1 MLYEPT
7 TLAAVASALAETVQV
22 YGVEPRELFAKAGL
36 DVDAMQEPGA
46 RYPFSAMIRLWTE
59 ARAATG
65 DPCIG
70 LIAAQKIRPPALHAL
85 GLSWLASPTLLD
97 GLHRIERYVQIV
109 NTLAQF
115 KLTIDGAR
123 AKLARVPL
131 QAQLQAT
138 DEALDAGLAV
148 IVKMCRAI
156 SDPHFAPVAVTLQH
170 ADNGHIEQYIN
181 FFRCPVRFSADE
193 DALYFD
199 LETLRKPA
207 PAGNREL
214 AYHNDRAAE
223 RYLATL
229 NPERVRDKVKEILLT
244 LLPSGEATQ
253 GTVASSLNKSVSTLQ
268 RQLKAEGVSYRE
280 LLDETRRELAQ
291 QLLEEDRYALS
302 QIAYL
307 LGFSDQGNFSR
318 AFKRWTG
325 RSPASFRRR
334 AEQRASGRRA
344 S

>member
-7 TLAAVASALAETVQV
+7 TLAAAASALAETVQT
-22 YGVEPRELFAKAGL
+22 YGLDPRTLFAKAGL
-36 DVDAMQEPGA
+36 DAEAMQKPGA
-46 RYPFSAMIRLWTE
+46 RYPFRSMIRLWNE
-59 ARAATG
+59 ARIATG

-85 GLSWLASPTLLD
+85 GLAWLASPTLLD
-97 GLHRIERYVQIV
+97 GLRRIERYVQIV
-109 NTLAQF
+109 NSLARF
-115 KLTIDGAR
+115 KLTVDGAQ
-123 AKLARVPL
+123 AKLARVPAETSL
-131 QAQLQAT
+131 HAT
-138 DEALDAGLAV
+138 DEAIDAGFAV

-156 SDPHFAPVAVTLQH
+156 SDPHFAPTSITLCH

-193 DALYFD
+193 DALTFD
-199 LETLRKPA
+199 TETLRRPA

-214 AYHNDRAAE
+214 AYQNDRLAE

-229 NPERVRDKVKEILLT
+229 NPETVRDRVKEILLT
-244 LLPSGEATQ
+244 LLPSGDATQ
-253 GTVASSLNKSVSTLQ
+253 ETVASNLNKSVSTLQ

-280 LLDETRRELAQ
+280 LLEQTRSEIAQ
-291 QLLEEDRYALS
+291 HLLEENRYALS

-307 LGFSDQGNFSR
+307 LGFSDQANFSR

-325 RSPASFRRR
+325 RSPAAFRRQAEAR
-334 AEQRASGRRA
+334 AG
-344 S
+344 

>member
-7 TLAAVASALAETVQV
+7 TLAAAASALAETVQT
-22 YGVEPRELFAKAGL
+22 YGVDPHALFAKAGL
-36 DVDAMQEPGA
+36 DPDAMQKPGA
-46 RYPFSAMIRLWTE
+46 RYPFRSMIRLWSA
-59 ARAATG
+59 ARDATG

-70 LIAAQKIRPPALHAL
+70 LFAAQKIRPPALHAL
-85 GLSWLASPTLLD
+85 GLAWLASPTLLD
-97 GLHRIERYVQIV
+97 GLRRIERYVQIV
-109 NTLAQF
+109 NSLAQF
-115 KLTIDGAR
+115 KLTIDGPQ
-123 AKLARVPL
+123 AKLARVPAETRL
-131 QAQLQAT
+131 HAT
-138 DEALDAGLAV
+138 DEAIDAGLAV
-148 IVKMCRAI
+148 IIKMCRAI
-156 SDPHFAPVAVTLQH
+156 SDPHFAPLAVTLCH
-170 ADNGHIEQYIN
+170 ADTGHVEQYIS

-199 LETLRKPA
+199 LETLKKPA

-244 LLPSGEATQ
+244 LLPSGDATQ
-253 GTVASSLNKSVSTLQ
+253 AAVASNLNKSVSTLQ
-268 RQLKAEGVSYRE
+268 RQLKAEGVSYRQ
-280 LLDETRRELAQ
+280 LLDQTRRELAQ

-307 LGFSDQGNFSR
+307 LGFSDQANFSR

-325 RSPASFRRR
+325 RSPAAFRRQPEPR
-334 AEQRASGRRA
+334 AM
-344 S
+344 

>member
-7 TLAAVASALAETVQV
+7 TLAAVASALAETVQT
-22 YGVEPRELFAKAGL
+22 YGIQPRELFAKAGL

-46 RYPFSAMIRLWTE
+46 RYPFRSMIRLWNE
-59 ARAATG
+59 ARIETG

-85 GLSWLASPTLLD
+85 GLSWLASPTLLE
-97 GLHRIERYVQIV
+97 GLQRIERYAQIV
-109 NTLAQF
+109 NSLAQF
-115 KLTIDGAR
+115 KLTIESAQ
-123 AKLARVPL
+123 AKLARVPQDARL
-131 QAQLQAT
+131 QPT
-138 DEALDAGLAV
+138 EEAVDAGLAV

-156 SDPHFAPVAVTLQH
+156 ADPHFAPTAVTLCH
-170 ADNGHIEQYIN
+170 ADNGHIEQYVN
-181 FFRCPVRFSADE
+181 YFRCPVRFSADE

-253 GTVASSLNKSVSTLQ
+253 ETVASSLHKSVSTLQ
-268 RQLKAEGVSYRE
+268 RQLKAEGVSYRK
-280 LLDETRRELAQ
+280 LLEQTRRELAQ
-291 QLLEEDRYALS
+291 QLLEEKRYALS

-325 RSPASFRRR
+325 RSPAAFRRQ
-334 AEQRASGRRA
+334 AEAHAS
-344 S
+344 

>member
-7 TLAAVASALAETVQV
+7 TLAAIASALAESVQV
-22 YGVEPRELFAKAGL
+22 YGVEPRKLFAKAGL

-46 RYPFSAMIRLWTE
+46 RYPFRAMIRLWTE
-59 ARAATG
+59 ARVETG

-97 GLHRIERYVQIV
+97 GLRRIERYVQIV
-109 NTLAQF
+109 NTLARF
-115 KLTIDGAR
+115 KLTIDGAQ
-123 AKLARVPL
+123 AKLARVPVEARL
-131 QAQLQAT
+131 HAT
-138 DEALDAGLAV
+138 DEAIDAGLAV
-148 IVKMCRAI
+148 IIKMCRVI
-156 SDPHFAPVAVTLQH
+156 SDPHFAPLAVTFCH
-170 ADNGHIEQYIN
+170 AENGHIEQYIN
-181 FFRCPVRFSADE
+181 FFRCPVRFSAEE
-193 DALYFD
+193 DALSFD
-199 LETLRKPA
+199 LETLRKAA

-253 GTVASSLNKSVSTLQ
+253 EIVASSLNKSVSTLQ
-268 RQLKAEGVSYRE
+268 RQLKAEGVSYRV
-280 LLDETRRELAQ
+280 LLDETRRDLAQ
-291 QLLEEDRYALS
+291 QLLEEQRYALS

-307 LGFSDQGNFSR
+307 LGFSDQANFSR

-325 RSPASFRRR
+325 RSPATFRRR
-334 AEQRASGRRA
+334 AEQRAG
-344 S
+344 